1 KMLEYA
7 YNGSYDI
14 TLYLTVFHFAT
25 RFGNPLNLNLD
36 RLEKAIIKGMIKGK
50 KNYKHNHPLDFHLS
64 ISSNTEH
71 IDHIKRIRKA
81 A

>member
-1 KMLEYA
+1 YLKTTKKMLEYA

-71 IDHIKRIRKA
+71 
-81 A
+81 